1 MKLGK
6 KLFLWSCVAA
16 LALSHL
22 YPSSAANA
30 ASVTSSTKP
39 SAKQQ
44 TITWNWSDSGN
55 RDSREFSEEDYW
67 SIEELPLI
75 ELQIT
80 PVAPSRRVLLERF
93 DESEQEWVVLAEE
106 RTPRGGIAEF
116 VVAPDC
122 IEITGDDEGSWCD
135 YSQTLRI
142 RVLKALGQKQRIS
155 KTFEVSFQSA
165 TEDDWDEDTD
175 EWNDS
180 DE

>member
-6 KLFLWSCVAA
+6 KLFLWTCVAA
-16 LALSHL
+16 LAFSHL

-30 ASVTSSTKP
+30 ASATSSTKP

-44 TITWNWSDSGN
+44 TIIWNWSDAGD
-55 RDSREFSEEDYW
+55 RDSREFLEEDYW
-67 SIEELPLI
+67 SVDELPII

-80 PVAPSRRVLLERF
+80 PTSPSRRVLLERF
-93 DESEQEWVVLAEE
+93 DETEQEWVVLAEE
-106 RTPRGGIAEF
+106 RTARGGLAEF
-116 VVAPDC
+116 FVTPDC
-122 IEITGDDEGSWCD
+122 TEITGDGEGTWCD

-155 KTFEVSFQSA
+155 KSFEVSFQSA
-165 TEDDWDEDTD
+165 AEEGWDDENWD
-175 EWNDS
+175 DS